1 MMIADAMRLYFML
14 RHAGYPEEKCWS
26 DCFNCGKSCVFSLLN
41 ENTQYALYFKAIFD
55 FVWIWILCHG
65 SCSHLHEEIDLGFS
79 HVAATTQ
86 KTAGHNTR
94 NTAINE
100 SQSSRSWSLY
110 NTQCELKKSSHLLW
124 LIVPTEFH
132 PPVVKNM
139 VFTVSRAFFIR
150 GSTSLIEFVFV
161 ILFRQEQKILARKGK
176 IVGMWSKT

>member
-1 MMIADAMRLYFML
+1 MRLYFML

-26 DCFNCGKSCVFSLLN
+26 DCFNCGNSCVFSLLN

-65 SCSHLHEEIDLGFS
+65 SCGHLHEVIDLGFS

-86 KTAGHNTR
+86 KTAGHDTR

-110 NTQCELKKSSHLLW
+110 NTQYEFKKSSHLLW
-124 LIVPTEFH
+124 LFPLNFTRQLWKTWWKTWFSPCFKGVFH
-132 PPVVKNM
+132 KRINILDRVC
-139 VFTVSRAFFIR
+139 FCHFISTRAENPCSQR
-150 GSTSLIEFVFV
+150 
-161 ILFRQEQKILARKGK
+161 
-176 IVGMWSKT
+176 